1 MPPTDFTKFLD
12 PFRKVGGSRI
22 TFPTQRRQNPNLDVP
37 IMPPIPTFR
46 TGQFDTTSPGFQR
59 LKSAVSGLSISPPS
73 QGGRLNVPTTPPAQK
88 QTQVAATD
96 GAVNQQNVRTFTTP
110 SGARVTA
117 GGTLVSGPTTQVPP
131 LPQVQQPLAPTVQA
145 PSAPAPTPVVPPT
158 PTFEPRP
165 VDPQLAALR
174 AQVLQS
180 FQPTAQETEL
190 QERLGEI
197 TTGTERGIEE
207 VRRQPIARRFLTGQ
221 AAGLLRQQELESAP
235 LARRLALL
243 QQQRQAQREG
253 AEAALGFRTEDI
265 EREQE
270 QQQAF
275 QDQQVES
282 AVSQLVGQGVTD
294 PAQIAASLPN
304 IPTEAISRVFDN
316 LGIEKP
322 VEFSQFELQKQQ
334 LELQKLQA
342 QIDAATD
349 PLDRQIKQAQLDK
362 LRAQIL
368 STQADLAAGT
378 GEDQSPFL
386 QQMGGIAQN
395 KITQLRAKIGDST
408 VGSISAIAQSR
419 IPGTTAFD
427 FRSNLETLKAN
438 IGFGIL
444 QQMREA
450 SKTGGAL
457 GQVSERELGF
467 LQDTLGSLNQ
477 GQSPES
483 FRQNLLEIE
492 ESINR
497 WIGVMQGQPQGQT
510 PVVAGT
516 LEAALPGQ
524 SGVTASGVGY
534 VIEE

>member
-1 MPPTDFTKFLD
+1 
-12 PFRKVGGSRI
+12 
-22 TFPTQRRQNPNLDVP
+22 
-37 IMPPIPTFR
+37 
-46 TGQFDTTSPGFQR
+46 
-59 LKSAVSGLSISPPS
+59 
-73 QGGRLNVPTTPPAQK
+73 VPTTPPAQK

-322 VEFSQFELQKQQ
+322 VEFSQFELQNNNWNFKNY
-334 LELQKLQA
+334 
-342 QIDAATD
+342 
-349 PLDRQIKQAQLDK
+349 R
-362 LRAQIL
+362 LR
-368 STQADLAAGT
+368 
-378 GEDQSPFL
+378 
-386 QQMGGIAQN
+386 
-395 KITQLRAKIGDST
+395 
-408 VGSISAIAQSR
+408 
-419 IPGTTAFD
+419 
-427 FRSNLETLKAN
+427 
-438 IGFGIL
+438 
-444 QQMREA
+444 
-450 SKTGGAL
+450 
-457 GQVSERELGF
+457 
-467 LQDTLGSLNQ
+467 
-477 GQSPES
+477 
-483 FRQNLLEIE
+483 
-492 ESINR
+492 
-497 WIGVMQGQPQGQT
+497 
-510 PVVAGT
+510 
-516 LEAALPGQ
+516 
-524 SGVTASGVGY
+524 
-534 VIEE
+534 